1 MFDKLSSLL
10 DMHMQDYR
18 SILTLCIA
26 AIVAVLISRLIPT
39 AFGALISIACTISCV
54 VIFSVALINTGSL
67 LSNDLAKADAKME
80 ATIRESDMLCGIVTA
95 SQSSSS
101 IEQEYGIS
109 FNDYINDAINFVNTQ
124 QEKADSEISG
134 FAKILTKK
142 K

>member
-39 AFGALISIACTISCV
+39 AFGALISVVCTISCV
-54 VIFSVALINTGSL
+54 VIFSVALINTGLL
-67 LSNDLAKADAKME
+67 LSSDLAKADAKME
-80 ATIRESDMLCGIVTA
+80 ETIRESDMLCGIVTA
-95 SQSSSS
+95 AQSSSS

-109 FNDYINDAINFVNTQ
+109 FSDYINDAINFVNTQ